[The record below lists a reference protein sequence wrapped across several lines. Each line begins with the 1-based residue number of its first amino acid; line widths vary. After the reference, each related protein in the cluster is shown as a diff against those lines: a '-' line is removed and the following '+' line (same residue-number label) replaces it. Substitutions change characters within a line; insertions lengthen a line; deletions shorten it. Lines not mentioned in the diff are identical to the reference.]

1 MLTGASHTTAVT
13 TKEKKKK
20 KKFLLFVDTAAVPEA
35 ATSDFQTPAQSGVR
49 GAAVRWTL
57 IFDQRESH
65 HVSHFEKWDIIMKPA
80 RWEPEEKARLR
91 SGGPAQT
98 PEDVGSKLGA
108 SFCFTGT
115 QPCCLPPSLPRQR
128 WGAFHTDEPAGRAS
142 GPWLSAR
149 IVALPEREAI
159 TGHASPV

>member
-13 TKEKKKK
+13 AKEKKKK

-65 HVSHFEKWDIIMKPA
+65 HVSHFEKWGIIMKPA

-91 SGGPAQT
+91 SGGLAQT
-98 PEDVGSKLGA
+98 SEDVGSKLGA

-115 QPCCLPPSLPRQR
+115 QPCCLPPSLANG
-128 WGAFHTDEPAGRAS
+128 GAHFTQTSQPGGRA
-142 GPWLSAR
+142 AR
-149 IVALPEREAI
+149 
-159 TGHASPV
+159 G